1 MLDGSPVHSDEAN
14 VGNVENNNPAM
25 VISSEDGVNTG
36 SKPRQAL
43 LKKGGGKLRSATPL
57 HHQKPPRNS
66 PVICLSDHN
75 NNTVAPSSAN
85 KAATQPGTEL
95 SAGTQTVLTLHH
107 LKHGVKKEAAAGSC
121 ILTSVMSQAAFGQ
134 QSFISVGLG
143 DDAAL
148 PCADLRNNQGQCQ
161 YMTWIFSNTMKKKV
175 TFFKNGNFKNARSGR
190 LSVTENCSLVIKKVT
205 VEDGG
210 VYTCRLSDKSRP
222 RQGPGEQFVLSV
234 ITATT
239 AAAEATTS
247 AVATELATT
256 TKTDPEDGVSYA
268 SISFTKKTNSKVQVQ
283 NQVEEDEAVMYSTV
297 KVSSAS
303 TRASIDLSSLYA
315 AINKRQK

>member
-1 MLDGSPVHSDEAN
+1 MCEFRWINMFSFVVTIQL
-14 VGNVENNNPAM
+14 
-25 VISSEDGVNTG
+25 
-36 SKPRQAL
+36 
-43 LKKGGGKLRSATPL
+43 
-57 HHQKPPRNS
+57 
-66 PVICLSDHN
+66 
-75 NNTVAPSSAN
+75 
-85 KAATQPGTEL
+85 TE
-95 SAGTQTVLTLHH
+95 
-107 LKHGVKKEAAAGSC
+107 
-121 ILTSVMSQAAFGQ
+121 AAFGQ

-256 TKTDPEDGVSYA
+256 TKASNTSSKLQALALFFLLIVFIVALVITVVVLRRYKKRKGNKTQMNENDVSLNSYNYFYLKKIHQSVSNNTEHSSRRGEVPLNVCFQALSLNPSQPQSGPETSQDTTDPEDGVSYA